1 MCLYPRLV
9 DNPKYKANK
18 KNGGV
23 IPPIHDKRVLLVP
36 IGCGKCI
43 ECRKQK
49 KREWQVRMLEDIK
62 TNKNGKFVTLTFDR
76 DSLKSLQ
83 DDVGYI
89 SDNYVQNNAIATLAV
104 RRFLERWRKKYK
116 KSVRHWLVT
125 ELGHTGT
132 ERIHL
137 HGIIW
142 TDELNEVIEK
152 IWGYGFVW
160 FGSYVNEKTVNYIIK
175 YINKMDHDH
184 PNYISKILCS
194 KGIGSN
200 YINTYNASRNKFA
213 GDKTKEYYVTR
224 SGHKLSLPIY
234 YRNKLY
240 NDEEREKLW
249 VQKLDKEERWV
260 MGEKIDISKSDDEY
274 VKCREHYRSV
284 NTKLGYGDDKI
295 NWDEKQYKNKLK
307 QLKIRE
313 RLMKEQLNNNKIEK
327 NDLEIKNENMNLED
341 TNEVSFKFN
350 DILTNNNFLND
361 GKII

>member
-1 MCLYPRLV
+1 
-9 DNPKYKANK
+9 
-18 KNGGV
+18 
-23 IPPIHDKRVLLVP
+23 
-36 IGCGKCI
+36 
-43 ECRKQK
+43 
-49 KREWQVRMLEDIK
+49 MLEDIK
-62 TNKNGKFVTLTFDR
+62 TNINGKFVTLTFDR
-76 DSLKSLQ
+76 ESLEKLQ

-89 SDNYVQNNAIATLAV
+89 SDNYVQNNAVATLGV

-142 TDELNEVIEK
+142 TDKENEIIEK
-152 IWGYGFVW
+152 IWSYGFVW
-160 FGSYVNEKTVNYIIK
+160 FGSYVNERTVNYIIK

-184 PNYISKILCS
+184 PNYVSKILCS

-200 YINTYNASRNKFA
+200 YINTYNASRNKYK
-213 GDKTKEYYVTR
+213 GEETKEYYITR
-224 SGHKLSLPIY
+224 TGHRLSLPIY

-249 VQKLDKEERWV
+249 IHKLDKEERWV
-260 MGEKIDISKSDDEY
+260 MGEKIDVSMTDEEY
-274 VKCREHYRSV
+274 VKCREHYRRV
-284 NTKLGYGDDKI
+284 NKTLGYGDDRI

-307 QLKIRE
+307 QLKLRE
-313 RLMKEQLNNNKIEK
+313 LYLKNMLNNDNIKK
-327 NDLEIKNENMNLED
+327 VDLEIKNNSVNLED
-341 TNEVSFKFN
+341 RNEVGFKFN
-350 DILTNNNFLND
+350 DILTNIIFLED

>member
-1 MCLYPRLV
+1 MCLYPILI

-18 KNGGV
+18 KNGGI
-23 IPPIHDKRVLLVP
+23 IPPISDNRVLLVP
-36 IGCGKCI
+36 VGCGKCI

-76 DSLKSLQ
+76 ENLIKLQ

-89 SDNYVQNNAIATLAV
+89 SDNYVQNNAVATLAV

-116 KSVRHWLVT
+116 VSVRHWLVT

-142 TDELNEVIEK
+142 TDIENDVIKK

-175 YINKMDHDH
+175 YINKIDSDHA
-184 PNYISKILCS
+184 NYVSKILCS
-194 KGIGSN
+194 KGIGSS
-200 YINTYNASRNKFA
+200 YFNTYNASRNKYK
-213 GDKTKEYYVTR
+213 GEETKEYYITR
-224 SGHKLSLPIY
+224 AGHRLSMPIY

-240 NDEEREKLW
+240 DDDEREILW
-249 VQKLDKEERWV
+249 LNKLDKEERWV
-260 MGEKIDISKSDDEY
+260 MGEKIDVSESDEEY
-274 VKCREHYRSV
+274 IKCREHYRRINV
-284 NTKLGYGDDKI
+284 NLGYGDDRV
-295 NWDEKQYKNKLK
+295 NWDEKQYKNQLKKLK
-307 QLKIRE
+307 IKVEL
-313 RLMKEQLNNNKIEK
+313 EK
-327 NDLEIKNENMNLED
+327 NMLKNEKMKINDLDIKNNNMNLEGSS
-341 TNEVSFKFN
+341 VGSFKLN
-350 DILTNNNFLND
+350 DLLTSNNFLQD
-361 GKII
+361 D